1 MKYEPE
7 RFQPKPGD
15 RLPVTPEVYLS
26 YAPKVEQRNT
36 NLPGKSWLIWGYF
49 LVFCAIVGI
58 PTGGVFLCAPFAAVL
73 LWHYYSRHA
82 SYKKA
87 KDLIPYSPR
96 SAS

>member
-7 RFQPKPGD
+7 RFQPKPGE
-15 RLPVTPEVYLS
+15 RPPVAPEVYLS
-26 YAPKVEQRNT
+26 YAPKVEMRNT

-49 LVFCAIVGI
+49 LVFCAVVTI
-58 PTGGVFLCAPFAAVL
+58 PTGGVLLCAPLAAIL

-87 KDLIPYSPR
+87 KDLIPYTPR
-96 SAS
+96 STS